1 MVFEDRARATVATYL
16 TFFHSVRGLAGLAVD
31 RSGAKTQR
39 VALEWGKAM
48 AKHAGVETEI
58 HGLRPELFDAPVIV
72 MANHAS
78 HFDIPILLSVL
89 PRCPGFLAKKEL
101 FDFPVFGPAMKG
113 IHCIPID
120 RADRKQSLD
129 AIEKAAGLVREGGR
143 LVVFPEGTRGN
154 GKQLRTLKKG
164 PFHLV
169 QRARVPIVPVGL
181 TGTAAVC
188 PRDNFKVYPGKVT
201 IRFGE
206 PITFAPERP
215 QNLAA
220 ERRVIME
227 RVADSL
233 SALSGLPRGAESDP
247 D

>member
-1 MVFEDRARATVATYL
+1 MLFEDRARATVATYL
-16 TFFHSVRGLAGLAVD
+16 TFFHSARGLAALAVD
-31 RSGAKTQR
+31 RSGAKIQR
-39 VALEWGKAM
+39 VALEWGQSM
-48 AKHAGVETEI
+48 AEHAGVEVEV
-58 HGLRPELFDAPVIV
+58 HGLRPELFDSPVIV

-78 HFDIPILLSVL
+78 HFDIPLLLSAM

-101 FDFPVFGPAMKG
+101 FDFPIFGPAMKG
-113 IHCIPID
+113 IRCIPID
-120 RADRKQSLD
+120 RSDRKQSLD

-154 GKQLRTLKKG
+154 GRQLRALKKG

-188 PRDNFKVYPGKVT
+188 PRDNFKVYPGRVT

-215 QNLAA
+215 QNLTA
-220 ERRVIME
+220 ERRVLMD
-227 RVADSL
+227 RVADAL
-233 SALSGLPRGAESDP
+233 SSLSGLPRSTGTD
-247 D
+247 DD

>member
-1 MVFEDRARATVATYL
+1 MPFEDRARATVATYL
-16 TFFHSVRGLAGLAVD
+16 TFFHSVRGLAGLAAD
-31 RSGAKTQR
+31 RSGARTQR
-39 VALEWGKAM
+39 VALEWGKSM
-48 AKHAGVETEI
+48 AKHAGVETEV

-113 IHCIPID
+113 IRCIPID
-120 RADRKQSLD
+120 RADRKQSLE
-129 AIEKAAGLVREGGR
+129 AIEEAAALVREGGR
-143 LVVFPEGTRGN
+143 LVVFPEGTRGD
-154 GKQLRTLKKG
+154 GAKLRSLKKG

-181 TGTAAVC
+181 SGTAAVC
-188 PRDNFKVYPGKVT
+188 PRDNFKVYPGKVVL
-201 IRFGE
+201 RFGE
-206 PITFAPERP
+206 PITFDPSRP
-215 QNLAA
+215 QNLGA
-220 ERRVIME
+220 ERTALMD
-227 RVADSL
+227 RVADAL
-233 SALSGLPRGAESDP
+233 SALSGLPRGSRADA